1 MGVGQ
6 RERVSTRRLTP
17 SFLLVSFGLIVP
29 ETFHPGFGA
38 IHSSPVTTIWTKNP
52 FKRLALLAVLH
63 RFNLRPALWVD
74 ELSNAATD
82 CGKAAIALVLSSL
95 PDPIQEYLRQP
106 PTPSIP
112 KSLAY
117 ASQAVENRAI
127 RLKLSLY
134 LRRIED
140 YRLNLTLNA
149 VQHSPESQN

>member
-38 IHSSPVTTIWTKNP
+38 IHSSPVTTIRTKNP

-63 RFNLRPALWVD
+63 RFNLRPAVWVD

-82 CGKAAIALVLSSL
+82 GGKAAITSVLSSL
-95 PDPIQEYLRQP
+95 PDPIREYLRQP
-106 PTPSIP
+106 PTPSVP
-112 KSLAY
+112 GSLAY
-117 ASQAVENRAI
+117 ASQAVENHAI

-134 LRRIED
+134 LRRVED
-140 YRLNLTLNA
+140 FRLNLTLDA
-149 VQHSPESQN
+149 EQHSA